1 MKTTMPIMYSKS
13 VYGVIYIICPVFMS
27 LDINDGVDKPYEV
40 ISMVLLKVYSSGYLL
55 YNIMY

>member
-40 ISMVLLKVYSSGYLL
+40 ISMVLLEVIFNVLILFS
-55 YNIMY
+55 N